1 MEKILKDAVKKHKLG
16 ATINLFVTPDVR
28 SNVFPTGVDEWRK
41 SIEISVKS
49 PVQDNRANIDVIKT
63 VSEDSEGSRQ
73 NVLISNDKKNREKTF
88 LLQGM
93 TPERIVSKIQEK
105 L

>member
-1 MEKILKDAVKKHKLG
+1 MNGGKV
-16 ATINLFVTPDVR
+16 
-28 SNVFPTGVDEWRK
+28 
-41 SIEISVKS
+41 SVKS

-63 VSEDSEGSRQ
+63 VSEYFDVSHM
-73 NVLISNDKKNREKTF
+73 NVLILNGKKNREKTV

-93 TPERIVSKIQEK
+93 TPGRIVSKIQEK

>member
-1 MEKILKDAVKKHKLG
+1 MEEILKDAVKKHKLG
-16 ATINLFVTPDVR
+16 ATINLFVTPDAR

-41 SIEISVKS
+41 SIKISVKT
-49 PVQDNRANIDVIKT
+49 PAQDNRANIDVIKT
-63 VSEDSEGSRQ
+63 VSDYFDVSHM
-73 NVLISNDKKNREKTF
+73 NVLILNGKKNREKTF

-93 TPERIVSKIQEK
+93 TPGRIVSKIQEK

>member
-1 MEKILKDAVKKHKLG
+1 MEEILKDAVKKHKLG
-16 ATINLFVTPDVR
+16 ATINLFVTPDAR

-49 PVQDNRANIDVIKT
+49 PAQDNRANIDVIKT
-63 VSEDSEGSRQ
+63 VSEYFDVSHM
-73 NVLISNDKKNREKTF
+73 NVLILNGKKNREKTV

-93 TPERIVSKIQEK
+93 TSGRIVSKIQEK

>member
-1 MEKILKDAVKKHKLG
+1 MEEILKDAVKKHKLG
-16 ATINLFVTPDVR
+16 ATINLFVTPDAR
-28 SNVFPTGVDEWRK
+28 SNIFPTGVNKWRK

-49 PVQDNRANIDVIKT
+49 PAQDNRANIDVIKT
-63 VSEDSEGSRQ
+63 VSECFDVSHM
-73 NVLISNDKKNREKTF
+73 NVLILNGKKNREKTV

-93 TPERIVSKIQEK
+93 TSERIVSKLQEK

>member
-1 MEKILKDAVKKHKLG
+1 MEEILKDAVKKHKLG
-16 ATINLFVTPDVR
+16 ATINLFITPDAR
-28 SNVFPTGVDEWRK
+28 SNIFPTGIDEWRK

-49 PVQDNRANIDVIKT
+49 PTQDNRANIDVIKT
-63 VSEDSEGSRQ
+63 VSEYFDVSHM
-73 NVLISNDKKNREKTF
+73 NVLILNGKKNREKTV

-93 TPERIVSKIQEK
+93 TPGRIVSKIQEK

>member
-1 MEKILKDAVKKHKLG
+1 MEEILKDAVKKHKLG
-16 ATINLFVTPDVR
+16 ATINLFVTPDAR

-49 PVQDNRANIDVIKT
+49 PAQDNRANIDVIKT
-63 VSEDSEGSRQ
+63 VSEYFDVSHM
-73 NVLISNDKKNREKTF
+73 NVLILNDKKNREKTF

-93 TPERIVSKIQEK
+93 TPGRIVSKIQEK

>member
-1 MEKILKDAVKKHKLG
+1 MEEIPKDAAKRQKIG
-16 ATINLFVTPDVR
+16 ATINLFVTPDAR
-28 SNVFPTGVDEWRK
+28 SNVFPIGIDEWRK

-49 PVQDNRANIDVIKT
+49 PAQDNRANIDVIKT
-63 VSEDSEGSRQ
+63 VSEYFDVSHM
-73 NVLISNDKKNREKTF
+73 NVLILNGKKNREKTV

-93 TPERIVSKIQEK
+93 TSGRIVSKIQEK

>member
-1 MEKILKDAVKKHKLG
+1 MEEILKDAVKKHKLG
-16 ATINLFVTPDVR
+16 ATINLFVTPDAR

-41 SIEISVKS
+41 SIEISVNS
-49 PVQDNRANIDVIKT
+49 PAQDNRANIDAIKT
-63 VSEDSEGSRQ
+63 VSEYFDVSHM
-73 NVLISNDKKNREKTF
+73 NVLILNGKKNREKTV

-93 TPERIVSKIQEK
+93 TPGRIVNKIQEE

>member
-1 MEKILKDAVKKHKLG
+1 MDEILKDAVKKLRLG
-16 ATINLFVTPDVR
+16 TTVNLFVTSDAR
-28 SNVFPTGVDEWRK
+28 SNVFPTGVDEWSK

-49 PVQDNRANIDVIKT
+49 PVQDNLANIDVITT
-63 VSEDSEGSRQ
+63 VSEYFDVSHM
-73 NVLISNDKKNREKTF
+73 NVLILNGKKNREKTV

-93 TPERIVSKIQEK
+93 TSERIVSKIQEK

>member
-1 MEKILKDAVKKHKLG
+1 MEEIPKDAAKRHKIG
-16 ATINLFVTPDVR
+16 ATINLFVTPDAR
-28 SNVFPTGVDEWRK
+28 SNVFPIGIDEWRK

-49 PVQDNRANIDVIKT
+49 PAQDNRANIDVIKT
-63 VSEDSEGSRQ
+63 VSEYFDVSHM
-73 NVLISNDKKNREKTF
+73 NVLILNGKKNREKTV

-93 TPERIVSKIQEK
+93 TSERIVSKLQEK

>member
-1 MEKILKDAVKKHKLG
+1 MEEILKDAVKKHKLG
-16 ATINLFVTPDVR
+16 ATINLFVTPDAR

-49 PVQDNRANIDVIKT
+49 PAQDNRANIDVIKT
-63 VSEDSEGSRQ
+63 VSEYFDVSHM
-73 NVLISNDKKNREKTF
+73 NVLILNGKKNREKTF

-93 TPERIVSKIQEK
+93 TPGRIVSKIREK

>member
-1 MEKILKDAVKKHKLG
+1 MEKILKDAIKKHKLG
-16 ATINLFVTPDVR
+16 ATIALFVTPDAR

-49 PVQDNRANIDVIKT
+49 PAKDNRANIDVIKT
-63 VSEDSEGSRQ
+63 VSEYFDISHM
-73 NVLISNDKKNREKTF
+73 NVLILNGKKNREKTV

-93 TPERIVSKIQEK
+93 TPGSIVNKIQEK

>member
-1 MEKILKDAVKKHKLG
+1 MEEILKDAVKKHKLG
-16 ATINLFVTPDVR
+16 ATVNLFVTPDAR

-49 PVQDNRANIDVIKT
+49 PAQDNRANIDVIKT
-63 VSEDSEGSRQ
+63 VSEYFDVSHM
-73 NVLISNDKKNREKTF
+73 NVLILNGKKNREKTV

-93 TPERIVSKIQEK
+93 TSGIIVSEIQEK

>member
-1 MEKILKDAVKKHKLG
+1 MEEILKDAVKKHKLG
-16 ATINLFVTPDVR
+16 ATINLFVTPDAR

-41 SIEISVKS
+41 SIKISVKS
-49 PVQDNRANIDVIKT
+49 PAQDNRANVDVIKT
-63 VSEDSEGSRQ
+63 VSEYFDVSHM
-73 NVLISNDKKNREKTF
+73 NVLLLNGKKNREKTV

-93 TPERIVSKIQEK
+93 TPGKIVSEIQEK